1 MTVTTD
7 QYLKTIARELGR
19 IAHALEAIATKNDP
33 SFSPVARGKQPQT
46 EASRTRTRQIDLEEE
61 A

>member
-19 IAHALEAIATKNDP
+19 IAHALEAIAKFYFTAKLYA
-33 SFSPVARGKQPQT
+33 SPLRGLHSG
-46 EASRTRTRQIDLEEE
+46 AC
-61 A
+61 AF